1 MINNNTF
8 SSFSEENGVTP
19 DAIAADDFTEIMAK
33 LPKIYYSGKGGFA
46 IEHDGAFIPLP
57 NESQVRQHLSMAG
70 VDKNLMAKILCEI
83 RMKNY
88 VSYIGPVAGIKSG
101 LHFAPDSNI
110 NFLVTVP
117 PKIIQGVAGEWPFIS
132 RFFDE
137 FVGTGEQRDAVISWI
152 RQARRNVIS
161 AERRP
166 LPAAIFVGPPNCGKT
181 FILDL
186 IRQCLGGRSAA
197 AFKAL
202 TGRSEFNG
210 DVIGS
215 ELLVVDDEIA
225 HSDHKARTSFAQSIK
240 RDLYAGTFRVRKL
253 YSEALVLRPVHALA
267 IAVNNEA
274 QNLQV
279 LPTVDNDTRAKLSF
293 FACSAAELGGITDRK
308 EIKRRVESELP
319 AFVHYLDSTDHPK
332 KLQNDRTQVAAWHSL
347 EVLESLGAISAEE
360 RFREL
365 LQQTTVIEDAMK
377 YSRGGWQGTA
387 ADLESELML
396 QQNTARAAS
405 KLLYWDGAC
414 GAHLGKLQ
422 RSGRADI
429 SSKIVNGTTRW
440 TIRSLTPP
448 KGKDAEVVSQD
459 DSSTDYY
466 VKGWSGG
473 GGFQPYM
480 NKGYKKGRGK
490 VAGGRDMS
498 PPLPPA
504 KTLAELGLLGD
515 WCDEDFDPNFLKTR
529 QWVGEDDPEPWI
541 ALN

>member
-1 MINNNTF
+1 MTNNDTF
-8 SSFSEENGVTP
+8 SSFCKENGITP
-19 DAIAADDFTEIMAK
+19 DSIAADDLTEIMAK

-46 IEHDGAFIPLP
+46 IEHEGAFIPLP
-57 NESQVRQHLSMAG
+57 SESQVRQHLSMAG
-70 VDKNLMAKILCEI
+70 VDKKLMTKILCEI

-101 LHFAPDSNI
+101 LHFAPDSNL

-117 PKIIQGVAGEWPFIS
+117 PKIIQGVEGEWPFIS

-152 RQARRNVIS
+152 RQARRNVVS
-161 AERRP
+161 GERRP

-210 DVIGS
+210 DIIGS
-215 ELLVVDDEIA
+215 ELLMVDDEIA

-240 RDLYAGTFRVRKL
+240 RDLYSSTFRVRKL

-279 LPTVDNDTRAKLSF
+279 LPTLDNDTRAKLSF
-293 FACSAAELGGITDRK
+293 FACSAAGLGGLTNRN
-308 EIKRRVESELP
+308 EIKRLVESELP
-319 AFVHYLDSTDHPK
+319 AFVHYLDSTEHPK

-360 RFREL
+360 RFQEL
-365 LQQTTVIEDAMK
+365 LQQCNPINEAMK
-377 YSRGGWQGTA
+377 KPNGWQGTSA
-387 ADLESELML
+387 ELEAELM
-396 QQNTARAAS
+396 QQQSIARTAS

-414 GAHLGKLQ
+414 GAFLGKLD
-422 RSGRADI
+422 RSRRADV
-429 SSKIVNGTTRW
+429 SSKKVQGITRW
-440 TIRSLTPP
+440 TIRSLAPP
-448 KGKDAEVVSQD
+448 DGKDAEALYQD
-459 DSSTDYY
+459 DSATDYY

-480 NKGYKKGRGK
+480 KKGYKKGNSELTEGC
-490 VAGGRDMS
+490 DMS

-504 KTLAELGLLGD
+504 KDLAMLGLIGD
-515 WCDEDFDPNFLKTR
+515 WCDKFFDPNFLKMLQR
-529 QWVGEDDPEPWI
+529 IGEDDPELWL

>member
-1 MINNNTF
+1 MTDKNAF
-8 SSFSEENGVTP
+8 SSFSEENGITP
-19 DAIAADDFTEIMAK
+19 DAIAADDFSEIMAK

-46 IEHDGAFIPLP
+46 IEHEGAFIPLP
-57 NESQVRQHLSMAG
+57 SESQVRQHLSMAG
-70 VDKNLMAKILCEI
+70 VDKNIMTQILCEI

-101 LHFAPDSNI
+101 LHFAPDSNL

-117 PKIIQGVAGEWPFIS
+117 PKIIQGVAGEWPFIR

-161 AERRP
+161 GERRP

-210 DVIGS
+210 DIIGS

-225 HSDHKARTSFAQSIK
+225 HSDFKARTSFAQSIK
-240 RDLYAGTFRVRKL
+240 RDLYAGTFRVRRL

-279 LPTVDNDTRAKLSF
+279 LPTLDNDTRAKLSF
-293 FACSAAELGGITDRK
+293 FACSAAELDGLTNRK
-308 EIKRRVESELP
+308 EIKRRIESELP
-319 AFVHYLDSTDHPK
+319 AFVHYLDSTEHPK

-365 LQQTTVIEDAMK
+365 LQQCTIIQDAIK
-377 YSRGGWQGTA
+377 YSGGWRGTA
-387 ADLESELML
+387 AELEGELMI
-396 QQNTARAAS
+396 QTSIARVAS
-405 KLLYWDGAC
+405 KILFWDGAC
-414 GAHLGKLQ
+414 GNHLGKLQ
-422 RSGRADI
+422 RSGRAEI
-429 SSKIVNGTTRW
+429 SSTTVNGRTRW
-440 TIRSLTPP
+440 TIRSLIPP
-448 KGKDAEVVSQD
+448 KGKEAGVVSQD
-459 DSSTDYY
+459 NDSTDYY

-480 NKGYKKGRGK
+480 KKGYKKGCGK
-490 VAGGRDMS
+490 RSEGRDTS
-498 PPLPPA
+498 PPPPPA
-504 KTLAELGLLGD
+504 KTLAELGLVGE
-515 WCDEDFDPNFLKTR
+515 WCDEDFDPDFQKTR
-529 QWVGEDDPEPWI
+529 QWAGEDDPELCF